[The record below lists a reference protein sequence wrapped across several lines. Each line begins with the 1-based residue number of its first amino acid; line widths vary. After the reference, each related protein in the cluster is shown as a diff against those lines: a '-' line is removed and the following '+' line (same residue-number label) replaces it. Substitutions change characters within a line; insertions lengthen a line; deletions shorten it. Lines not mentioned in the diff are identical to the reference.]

1 MTSDEEYMREALD
14 LARKGLGKTSP
25 NPAVGALIVK
35 NGKIIGRGYHKKAGE
50 KHAEISALQEA
61 GDAANGATMYVT
73 LEPCN
78 HHGKTPPC
86 TEAIIKACICRV
98 VVGAQ
103 DPNPKVAGKGIAK
116 LERAG
121 MDVESGLFE
130 GESKR
135 MNEMYE
141 KYITTKKPFVI
152 AKAALS
158 ADGKMAAKDG
168 SSKWITGEE
177 ARVVVHELRAQVDA
191 VMVGIDTVLKDDP
204 SLTARIAGAKN
215 PKRIVLD
222 RKLKIRANS
231 KVLNQEA
238 DTIIVT
244 THNAPM
250 NRIEALRR
258 RGVEVIIA
266 DEGSKGSKLRGL
278 LKELANME
286 ITSLMIEGGGKVIGS
301 AIDERIVDKVML
313 FISPKILGGDGTMI
327 MGDGANS
334 IGNAIN
340 LKRVEM
346 KRVGGELLL
355 TDYPVN

>member
-1 MTSDEEYMREALD
+1 
-14 LARKGLGKTSP
+14 
-25 NPAVGALIVK
+25 
-35 NGKIIGRGYHKKAGE
+35 
-50 KHAEISALQEA
+50 
-61 GDAANGATMYVT
+61 MYVT

-177 ARVVVHELRAQVDA
+177 ARKVVHELRAQVDA
-191 VMVGIDTVLKDDP
+191 VMVGINTIIKDD
-204 SLTARIAGAKN
+204 SRLTCRSGGGKN
-215 PKRIVLD
+215 PKRIIIDSKLRIPANANVLD
-222 RKLKIRANS
+222 K
-231 KVLNQEA
+231 EA

-244 THNAPM
+244 TNQAPLSKM
-250 NRIEALRR
+250 ESLKKM
-258 RGVEVIIA
+258 GVVVSVVEKGDRVDLKRLMSELGAEEV
-266 DEGSKGSKLRGL
+266 
-278 LKELANME
+278 
-286 ITSLMIEGGGKVIGS
+286 TSIMIEGGGELLGS
-301 AIDERIVDKVML
+301 AFDEGIIDKVMF
-313 FISPKILGGDGTMI
+313 FIAPKIVGGEGTVI
-327 MGDGANS
+327 EGKGADS
-334 IGNAIN
+334 IGDSIN
-340 LKRVEM
+340 LERVEM
-346 KRVGGELLL
+346 KRVGQDFLL
-355 TDYPVN
+355 TGYPRK